1 LLVQG
6 IIVRPMAGYQ
16 FPEYLRVTIGT
27 MDENR
32 KFIDGLKKAFGA

>member
-1 LLVQG
+1 
-6 IIVRPMAGYQ
+6 MAGYQ